1 MSLYLGS
8 NLISGV
14 FTTFHTTT
22 YDTSDATA
30 QAQDILSGKTAYV
43 NGTKITGTMP
53 QKSGSDITK
62 SGASFT
68 VPSGYYSSD
77 YTGTIA
83 NGALRTP
90 TYSTNT
96 STGAVTITYGVS
108 TAGYLATSSPT
119 WTFTPFS
126 TGAIRTPTASANT
139 STGAV
144 TITYGVSTA
153 GFVSTSTSTT
163 TVTPFTVRTNSGY
176 VYLAAGASYAYSS
189 GYYPN
194 SHGCTAAAGA
204 NAKSGTITSSRN
216 ELYVSGLSSPSNIML
231 MLESKNN
238 FYEEINEIVAIS
250 SFNKQAAPTYC
261 GVRIRY
267 KSSAD
272 TYRYNLFSWTD
283 ADGGTITWGSNYVR
297 FNVSGNY
304 EYVEGTWRY
313 VAW

>member
-108 TAGYLATSSPT
+108 TAG
-119 WTFTPFS
+119 
-126 TGAIRTPTASANT
+126 
-139 STGAV
+139 
-144 TITYGVSTA
+144 
-153 GFVSTSTSTT
+153 FVSTSTSTT

-204 NAKSGTITSSRN
+204 NAKSGTITSSYN

-231 MLESKNN
+231 MLESKNDVS
-238 FYEEINEIVAIS
+238 EDIHEIVAIS

-261 GVRIRY
+261 GVNIRHR
-267 KSSAD
+267 SSAD
-272 TYRYNLFSWTD
+272 VYRCNLFSWTD

-297 FNVSGNY
+297 INVSGNY
-304 EYVEGTWRY
+304 EYIDGTWRY